1 MTTSLRT
8 ISAAAGAAAG
18 ASLSKR
24 TPVLSPGALL
34 AFLLPSFVIGLM
46 AAPVS
51 AILPTFY
58 AKYTTLTLT
67 TIGTVL
73 LVTRI
78 LDAVA
83 DQVVGY
89 LSDLTV
95 ARFGTRK
102 PWLLAGALLCM
113 SAAAFLF
120 NPSAAPSAAF
130 LYASLSVYYIGWTMI
145 SVPHSAWACE
155 LTGDYLERSKIFSLM
170 AAAGPI
176 GVIVMFAV
184 PLLPLF
190 ASSNITPAS
199 MSFMGWAII
208 VAAPLC
214 CLVPALLTK
223 SGQNLATQAPS
234 LLGVLRSF
242 KGNLLFWWFIA
253 YALIAAISLGVV
265 ATLVL
270 FYLDNY
276 LGLGER
282 VSLVFI
288 VNMLAMMVAIPLW
301 LKVIGRVGKHRALAV
316 AALFQMLLYPLLLV
330 IRPGPHAFPLFVG
343 WIILLGAGGAALT
356 IAPRAILA
364 DIVDYDTWK
373 TGGNRAGNY
382 YAFLG
387 LTEKAVGGLGGAIAL
402 FLLVGL
408 GFDPDAKAMT
418 RESIFA
424 LMFAM
429 GVFPAILCLAVF
441 LLVWTFPLDGRRH
454 AILRRRIEQRAAR
467 ATHAGTA
474 MH

>member
-1 MTTSLRT
+1 MTTSLDT
-8 ISAAAGAAAG
+8 ISAAADAAAG

-24 TPVLSPGALL
+24 SPALSPRALVP
-34 AFLLPSFVIGLM
+34 FLLPSFVIGLM

-51 AILPTFY
+51 SILPTFY

-78 LDAVA
+78 LDALA

-89 LSDLTV
+89 LSDVTV
-95 ARFGTRK
+95 SRFGTRK

-120 NPSAAPSAAF
+120 NPPAAPSNAF
-130 LYASLSVYYIGWTMI
+130 LYVSLSIYYVGWTMI

-155 LTGDYLERSKIFSLM
+155 LTGDYLERSKIFSFM

-190 ASSNITPAS
+190 ASSSITPAS
-199 MSFMGWAII
+199 MSFMGWVII
-208 VAAPLC
+208 VVAPLC
-214 CLVPALLTK
+214 CMVPALLTPN
-223 SGQNLATQAPS
+223 GQSLATQAPS
-234 LLGVLRSF
+234 LLGLLRSF
-242 KGNLLFWWFIA
+242 RGNVLFWWFIA

-282 VSLVFI
+282 VSLIFI

-301 LKVIGRVGKHRALAV
+301 LKAIGRIGKHRALAV
-316 AALFQMLLYPLLLV
+316 AALFQMVLYPLLLL
-330 IRPGPHAFPLFVG
+330 IRPGPQAF
-343 WIILLGAGGAALT
+343 W
-356 IAPRAILA
+356 
-364 DIVDYDTWK
+364 
-373 TGGNRAGNY
+373 
-382 YAFLG
+382 
-387 LTEKAVGGLGGAIAL
+387 L
-402 FLLVGL
+402 FL
-408 GFDPDAKAMT
+408 
-418 RESIFA
+418 S
-424 LMFAM
+424 
-429 GVFPAILCLAVF
+429 
-441 LLVWTFPLDGRRH
+441 
-454 AILRRRIEQRAAR
+454 
-467 ATHAGTA
+467 
-474 MH
+474 

>member
-1 MTTSLRT
+1 MTTSLAPR
-8 ISAAAGAAAG
+8 
-18 ASLSKR
+18 
-24 TPVLSPGALL
+24 ALF
-34 AFLLPSFVIGLM
+34 AFMLPSFVVGLM

-67 TIGTVL
+67 TIGAVL

-102 PWLLAGALLCM
+102 PWLLAGALLAI

-120 NPSAAPSAAF
+120 NPPAAPSAAF

-155 LTGDYLERSKIFSLM
+155 LTGDYFERSKIFSLM

-199 MSFMGWAII
+199 ISFMGWAII

-223 SGQNLATQAPS
+223 SGRNLATQVPS
-234 LLGVLRSF
+234 LLGVLHSF

-253 YALIAAISLGVV
+253 FALIAAISLGVV

-301 LKVIGRVGKHRALAV
+301 LKVIGRVGKARALAV

-330 IRPGPHAFPLFVG
+330 IRPGPHAFPLFIG
-343 WIILLGAGGAALT
+343 WIVLLGAGGAALT

-402 FLLVGL
+402 FLLVWL

-418 RESIFA
+418 HDSTFA

-441 LLVWTFPLDGRRH
+441 LLVWMFPLDSRRH
-454 AILRRRIEQRAAR
+454 AILRRRIEQRVARAAR
-467 ATHAGTA
+467 AARAETA
-474 MH
+474 TN